1 MWAVTRLV
9 TARSGTFAPACV
21 VGLVVTSVSASTTDL
36 LDAGSDTFGSAD
48 PGELAGLTAFDRCDS
63 PGCTAQAYV
72 RARLR
77 TRMELVFC
85 GHHGHDLAPALVRQG
100 AVIRDDSHLLT
111 QDRLLG

>member
-1 MWAVTRLV
+1 
-9 TARSGTFAPACV
+9 
-21 VGLVVTSVSASTTDL
+21 VTSASGSSTDL
-36 LDAGSDTFGSAD
+36 LDTHTDTSAASV
-48 PGELAGLTAFDRCDS
+48 PGDLAALTAFDRCDS
-63 PGCTAQAYV
+63 PGCTSQAYV

-85 GHHGHDLAPALVRQG
+85 AHHGHDLAPALVRQG